1 MIFHIDFIIIYSV
14 IFALK
19 LVLHVINYIHFC
31 DSSNKIK
38 PIVFYKCII
47 CNYFELVDEHEEDV
61 ILCPGHT
68 ILSFFDHLVSHTKVQ
83 PHHP

>member
-38 PIVFYKCII
+38 PIVFYNVLFVNC
-47 CNYFELVDEHEEDV
+47 FELIDEHEKDV
-61 ILCPGHT
+61 IVCPGHT
-68 ILSFFDHLVSHTKVQ
+68 ILSFF
-83 PHHP
+83 